1 MSRSSK
7 HLPLAQLK
15 LFHRTVRTPTWNA
28 LPIEVRHRVI
38 PLLARLLREAA
49 VRDQAVDAVG
59 GPSDE

>member
-1 MSRSSK
+1 
-7 HLPLAQLK
+7 
-15 LFHRTVRTPTWNA
+15 
-28 LPIEVRHRVI
+28 VI